1 MKEFERNSG
10 KRFTGR
16 MEPFGL
22 LLFDLKDRDYSSV
35 NLLAASILKGLDEG
49 RLQEV
54 IDYYRGILPNEDKPQ
69 LDGTVQDFIGT
80 ASALGYID
88 ENDCV
93 DISWINE
100 SYNESKCRG
109 ALTAPTLVY
118 LEVTYRCNLKCR
130 HCGLTK
136 ISDFGNEL
144 SLKEIDDI
152 FAQMENIGSMGVSI
166 LGGEPLARKDI
177 FKILQSASYHNI
189 GATLTTNS
197 TMLNDEIVRKLEE
210 SNLLGLKISMEGI
223 EGESYENIRGK
234 GTYSRF
240 LKGLHLLRESGINL
254 SMGTTIMKPNLPYIR
269 DIVEFA
275 IKQGIGNIAFNLV
288 KKWGDNTSLMLN
300 QDEYREFVRLMAEE
314 ILPEYSDAIAINLP
328 PSFYPMPQDGIYLF
342 DNFGCVAGNSVLHI
356 DPNGYVS
363 PCNFIKSL
371 PATDNIREKQLQDI
385 WLNGEQ
391 FRKIRSIKAPEKC
404 SVCRFYLPCRGGC
417 RAQPCS
423 IEEPDIYCLKDSNI
437 FD

>member
-1 MKEFERNSG
+1 MNEFDRNSG
-10 KRFTGR
+10 KRFAGR

-22 LLFDLKDRDYSSV
+22 LLFDLEDREYSSV

-54 IDYYRGILPNEDKPQ
+54 IDYYSSILPDEDKAK
-69 LDGTVQDFIGT
+69 LNETVNDFIET
-80 ASALGYID
+80 ASTFGYID

-100 SYNESKCRG
+100 SYNELKCRG

-118 LEVTYRCNLKCR
+118 LEVTYRCNLKCK

-136 ISDFGNEL
+136 ISDFSDEL
-144 SLKEIDDI
+144 SMKEIDDI
-152 FAQMENIGSMGVSI
+152 FTQMENMGTMGVSI

-177 FKILQSASYHNI
+177 FEILQSALSHNI
-189 GATLTTNS
+189 GATLTTNT
-197 TMLNDEIVRKLEE
+197 TMINKENVRKLEE
-210 SNLLGLKISMEGI
+210 SKLLSLKISMEGV

-240 LKGLHLLRESGINL
+240 LEGLHLLRESGINL
-254 SMGTTIMKPNLPYIR
+254 SMGTTIMKPNLPYVR

-275 IKQGIGNIAFNLV
+275 IKQGIGTIAFNLV

-300 QDEYREFVRLMAEE
+300 YEEYREFVRLMAEE
-314 ILPEYSDAIAINLP
+314 ILPEYSDAISINLP
-328 PSFYPMPQDGIYLF
+328 PSFYPVPQEGIYLF

-356 DPNGYVS
+356 NPDGWVC

-371 PATDNIREKQLQDI
+371 PATDNIRERQLQDI
-385 WLNGEQ
+385 WLNGEK
-391 FRKIRSIKAPEKC
+391 FRKIRSIQAPKKC
-404 SVCRFYLPCRGGC
+404 STCRLYLPCRGGC
-417 RAQPCS
+417 RAQPSS
-423 IEEPDIYCLKDSNI
+423 IEEPDIYCLKDSNL
-437 FD
+437 F